1 MQRARASSR
10 TCLGLAAAGAAIAAV
25 LGLPALARV
34 PGQVLGACAGWI
46 TLAIVLELLSIA
58 GFVVTFKLVFA
69 ASTGWRRSAIGGL
82 RALGASGVLPAGGLV
97 GPVAAA
103 ASIEPGQSR
112 RDRLVRSASALVI
125 LTNTPG
131 VIVLVALGLM
141 LALGWVSGPH
151 DAVRSL
157 IPAAL
162 AAALIPAVLMLS
174 RSPSR
179 ARSREN
185 GIVHR
190 ALDRAGLTA
199 VRDGVADARSL
210 LLSHDSRLVCGVLAY
225 FAFDTAVLWAAFR
238 AGGHAPAVSVVVMGY
253 LVGSLASIVPIA
265 GGFGAVEG
273 GLIGALALYGA
284 PAGRATAAVLL
295 YRAVTLLLST
305 VLGSAAWGTAALS
318 HRSPNLALTQPQPS
332 GE

>member
-1 MQRARASSR
+1 MPRTRA
-10 TCLGLAAAGAAIAAV
+10 TCVGLAAALAAV
-25 LGLPALARV
+25 VAVLTLPALARV
-34 PGQVLGACAGWI
+34 PAQVVGACAGWI
-46 TLAIVLELLSIA
+46 TFAIVLELLSIA

-69 ASTGWRRSAIGGL
+69 ASTGWRRSTIGGL
-82 RALGASGVLPAGGLV
+82 RALGASAVLPAGGLV

-103 ASIEPGQSR
+103 ASLEPGQSQ

-125 LTNTPG
+125 LTNAPG

-141 LALGWVSGPH
+141 LSLGWVSGPH

-157 IPAAL
+157 LPAAL
-162 AAALIPAVLMLS
+162 GTALIPAVLMLS
-174 RSPSR
+174 RAQSR
-179 ARSREN
+179 AQSRT
-185 GIVHR
+185 GILHR
-190 ALDRAGLTA
+190 AMHRTGLTA

-210 LLSHDSRLVCGVLAY
+210 LLSHDRKLLGGVLAY
-225 FAFDTAVLWAAFR
+225 FAFDTAVLWAAFH

-253 LVGSLASIVPIA
+253 LVGSLASVVPIP

-318 HRSPNLALTQPQPS
+318 HRSRNLALTQPQPS

>member
-1 MQRARASSR
+1 MQRSHA
-10 TCLGLAAAGAAIAAV
+10 CFGLAAAVAAVAAV
-25 LGLPALARV
+25 LALPALGRV
-34 PGQVLGACAGWI
+34 PGQVLSACAGWI
-46 TLAIVLELLSIA
+46 TLAVVLELLSIA

-69 ASTGWRRSAIGGL
+69 ASTGWRRSTVGGL

-103 ASIEPGQSR
+103 ASIEPGQPQ

-125 LTNTPG
+125 LTNAPG

-141 LALGWVSGPH
+141 LSLGWVSGPH
-151 DAVRSL
+151 DAVRGL
-157 IPAAL
+157 LPAAL
-162 AAALIPAVLMLS
+162 GIALIPALLILS
-174 RSPSR
+174 RGRSP
-179 ARSREN
+179 ARSRER
-185 GIVHR
+185 GILHR
-190 ALDRAGLTA
+190 ALGRTGLTA
-199 VRDGVADARSL
+199 VRDGVGDARSL
-210 LLSHDSRLVCGVLAY
+210 LLSHDRRLVCAVLAY
-225 FAFDTAVLWAAFR
+225 FAFDTAVLWAAFH

-253 LVGSLASIVPIA
+253 LVGSLASVVPIP

-284 PAGRATAAVLL
+284 PVGRATAAVLL

-305 VLGSAAWGTAALS
+305 VLGSAAWGTAALG
-318 HRSPNLALTQPQPS
+318 HRSRNLALTQPQPS